1 LAAAASTAMPQTGS
15 IAFPPS
21 CEKPP
26 RAWLW
31 RGSWAVG
38 MASLLSAPARPK
50 LLKDMVQDAL
60 EEYAEPS
67 IKTDD
72 AVGNKPKL
80 LN

>member
-1 LAAAASTAMPQTGS
+1 
-15 IAFPPS
+15 
-21 CEKPP
+21 
-26 RAWLW
+26 
-31 RGSWAVG
+31 